1 MSSSEKPVT
10 AQKLVTPLSLL
21 VDAILCI
28 AFFIYE
34 YTVCSVHVP
43 SYDKKDIAIWGAL
56 TALCLTG
63 VFWLALQM
71 FRVVYRFQ
79 RQNPRK

>member
-1 MSSSEKPVT
+1 MSSSEKPAT
-10 AQKLVTPLSLL
+10 TKKLVTPLSLL

-34 YTVCSVHVP
+34 FTVCAAHVP
-43 SYDKKDIAIWGAL
+43 SYDKSNVAIWAAL
-56 TALCLTG
+56 SALCLTG

-71 FRVVYRFQ
+71 FRVVFRFQ
-79 RQNPRK
+79 RENPRK

>member
-10 AQKLVTPLSLL
+10 TKKLVTPLSLL

-28 AFFIYE
+28 AFFAYE
-34 YTVCSVHVP
+34 YTVMAAHVP
-43 SYDKKDIAIWGAL
+43 SYDKSDITIWASL
-56 TALCLTG
+56 SALCLTG

-71 FRVVYRFQ
+71 FRVVFRFQ
-79 RQNPRK
+79 RENPRK